1 MTIVWISVFLILL
14 FRNVFGLC
22 SLPCYRQNTVYGRVN
37 EDGSPIIPGLERENN
52 RTTSV
57 FTLHGRFL
65 FYQECYARSGLFTVI
80 RRNNGTHD
88 LYSCGKTVVTNGFP
102 DVIAS
107 FVTDLKIFE
116 KSPTICDVCDGNFIP
131 TMILRKDPGCNIPAV
146 CRVQNDRQVQ
156 CSGCLAI
163 PEEVLDDGLC
173 CDS

>member
-1 MTIVWISVFLILL
+1 MKIVWISIFFLL
-14 FRNVFGLC
+14 FIRNVFGLC
-22 SLPCYRQNTVYGRVN
+22 SLSCYRQNTVYGRVN
-37 EDGSPIIPGLERENN
+37 EDGSPIIPGLLRENN
-52 RTTSV
+52 RTTS
-57 FTLHGRFL
+57 
-65 FYQECYARSGLFTVI
+65 ECYARSGLFTVI

-88 LYSCGKTVVTNGFP
+88 LYSCGKTVITNGFP

-116 KSPTICDVCDGNFIP
+116 KPPTICDVCDGNFIP

-146 CRVQNDRQVQ
+146 CRVQNERQVQ
-156 CSGCLAI
+156 CSECLAV